1 MSRSTVLSLLLL
13 SLFPL
18 VSLPVSHAFSEISA
32 SEPLAGVTG
41 EPGRRENPVA
51 EGGEVGQRLALGGK
65 IEWGEKWSRA
75 LVGDDDF
82 LQRVM

>member
-1 MSRSTVLSLLLL
+1 MGGDFSQCIQQLASKMNWIL
-13 SLFPL
+13 L
-18 VSLPVSHAFSEISA
+18 VSISLI
-32 SEPLAGVTG
+32 SVTG

>member
-1 MSRSTVLSLLLL
+1 MQV
-13 SLFPL
+13 
-18 VSLPVSHAFSEISA
+18 
-32 SEPLAGVTG
+32 GGCVTG

-51 EGGEVGQRLALGGK
+51 EGGEVGQRLAWGGK

>member
-1 MSRSTVLSLLLL
+1 MEVTKPKDVVAAACAHSACCSLQCRC
-13 SLFPL
+13 
-18 VSLPVSHAFSEISA
+18 
-32 SEPLAGVTG
+32 VTG

>member
-1 MSRSTVLSLLLL
+1 MSGGNNRLG
-13 SLFPL
+13 
-18 VSLPVSHAFSEISA
+18 LPDE
-32 SEPLAGVTG
+32 LAWQVTGVTG

-65 IEWGEKWSRA
+65 IEWGEKWSGA

>member
-1 MSRSTVLSLLLL
+1 MCLYKLDRCTITV
-13 SLFPL
+13 
-18 VSLPVSHAFSEISA
+18 
-32 SEPLAGVTG
+32 VTG

>member
-1 MSRSTVLSLLLL
+1 MRNRYKADTVRESKD
-13 SLFPL
+13 
-18 VSLPVSHAFSEISA
+18 SEA
-32 SEPLAGVTG
+32 PAVTG

-65 IEWGEKWSRA
+65 IEWGERWSRA

>member
-1 MSRSTVLSLLLL
+1 MPA
-13 SLFPL
+13 FPC
-18 VSLPVSHAFSEISA
+18 VYTS
-32 SEPLAGVTG
+32 VTG

>member
-1 MSRSTVLSLLLL
+1 MQV
-13 SLFPL
+13 
-18 VSLPVSHAFSEISA
+18 
-32 SEPLAGVTG
+32 GGCVTG

-65 IEWGEKWSRA
+65 IEWGEKWSGA

>member
-1 MSRSTVLSLLLL
+1 MQV
-13 SLFPL
+13 
-18 VSLPVSHAFSEISA
+18 
-32 SEPLAGVTG
+32 GGCVTG
-41 EPGRRENPVA
+41 EPGRRENPAA